1 MTTNLNAIAGPSKQM
16 SPASTISVSVS
27 PKPEPESPEFIG
39 DLSGLTAA
47 ATGDVSASGS
57 GSGGAG
63 AVNKSGLSV
72 DENGDVVKVPA
83 FLQKLFRWV
92 HNSDFGRART
102 QTDDGSAWYR
112 TQGRTR

>member
-47 ATGDVSASGS
+47 ATGHDMSASGS
-57 GSGGAG
+57 GSGSAG

-72 DENGDVVKVPA
+72 DENGEVVKVPA

-92 HNSDFGRART
+92 LNLSDWPGR
-102 QTDDGSAWYR
+102 
-112 TQGRTR
+112 